1 MTAFLVRPSLLLRSC
16 LGVCLFSLALAS
28 GVRADSVFK
37 PLALGSS
44 GLAGDGIALFL
55 PAGLKPDA
63 VQSVCLVSVP
73 TIHGAIPPGWRD
85 VPAFSSDGT
94 QTRAELHVDAG
105 TDLYGTGEVTGPLLR
120 NGHSI
125 ELWNTD
131 NFTYLKHG
139 GRRLYQSHP
148 WVLGVRAD
156 GTAFGV
162 IFDST
167 WKASLSCSNNIV
179 FTSDG
184 PAFPVFVIER
194 SSPAGVLRGLADLTG
209 TMPMPPLWALGYQ
222 QCRWSYYPA
231 TRVKEIADGFR
242 SRHIPC
248 DVIWMDIDYM
258 DGFRI
263 FTFDKKGFPHPAA
276 LNAYLHRK
284 GFHSVWMIDP
294 GVKREPGYEVY
305 DTGTAA
311 NVWVKTRDGHDFV
324 GKVWPGDCVFPD
336 FTRPG
341 TQDWWATQYKAF
353 LSKGVDGVWNDMNE
367 PSVFGG
373 PDDTMPVDNHHRG
386 GGNLEAGPHLEYH
399 NVYGMLMART
409 TRAGILDARP
419 DKRPFVLTRS
429 NFLGGQRYAA
439 TWTGDNASTE
449 VCLRESI
456 PMSLNLGL
464 SGQPFNGPDLGG
476 FADNATPDLWARWVG
491 FGAFFPFCRGH
502 AVKGSNNKE
511 PWAFG
516 PVVEKAARIALE
528 RRYRLLPY
536 YYTLFHE
543 ASVDGMPVMRPLFMA
558 DPKDLSLRSEDQAFL
573 IGSDLL
579 VVPQWAKHPA
589 LPKGTW
595 RQLSL
600 VRDDLA
606 DPFQAKLLV
615 RAGSIIPIGRV
626 VENTNEKLLSPL
638 TLVVCLDAAG
648 KADGRLY
655 EDAGNGYGYQ
665 HGDYLLTTYHAELH
679 DGRVV
684 VSIASATG
692 RRERPE
698 RKAVI
703 EVLDAKGQHIE
714 GKVTGL

>member
-1 MTAFLVRPSLLLRSC
+1 MNASTPSLVFRAA
-16 LGVCLFSLALAS
+16 LGAFALSLAAAGLRAAPAYSPVKLGTS
-28 GVRADSVFK
+28 GM
-37 PLALGSS
+37 
-44 GLAGDGIALFL
+44 AGDGIGLFI
-55 PAGLKPDA
+55 PEGAKPDSAAGLCFVTQP
-63 VQSVCLVSVP
+63 Q
-73 TIHGAIPPGWRD
+73 IRGALPPGWRD
-85 VPAFSSDGT
+85 VPQFSTDGT
-94 QTRAELHVDAG
+94 HARAELQVDAG

-120 NGHSI
+120 NGRSI

-156 GTAFGV
+156 GSAFGV

-167 WKASLSCSNNIV
+167 WKASLACSDRIV

-184 PAFPVFVIER
+184 PSFPVVVIER
-194 SSPAGVLRGLADLTG
+194 SSPAGVIQALAQLTG

-242 SRHIPC
+242 SHRIPC

-263 FTFDKKGFPHPAA
+263 FTFDKKGFPHPTA
-276 LNAYLHRK
+276 LNDYLHRH

-294 GVKREPGYEVY
+294 GVKLDPGYEVY

-311 NVWVKTRDGHDFV
+311 DVWVKTREGKTFV

-341 TQDWWATQYKAF
+341 TQDWWAAQYKGFIAH
-353 LSKGVDGVWNDMNE
+353 GIDGVWNDMNE

-373 PDDTMPVDNHHRG
+373 PDDTMPVDNQHRG
-386 GGNLEAGPHLEYH
+386 GGPLTPGPHLQYH
-399 NVYGMLMART
+399 NVYGMLMVRS
-409 TRAGILDARP
+409 TRAGILEARP
-419 DKRPFVLTRS
+419 DRRPFVLTRS

-439 TWTGDNASTE
+439 TWTGDNASNET
-449 VCLRESI
+449 CLEESI

-476 FADNATPDLWARWVG
+476 FADNATPELWARWVG

-516 PVVEKAARIALE
+516 PVVEQAARIALD

-543 ASVDGMPVMRPLFMA
+543 SSLDGMPVMRPVFMA
-558 DPKDLSLRSEDQAFL
+558 DPKDPALRSEDRAFL

-579 VVPQWAKHPA
+579 VVPRWARHPA
-589 LPKGTW
+589 LPKGVW
-595 RQLSL
+595 RELSL
-600 VRDDLA
+600 VRGDEA
-606 DPFQAKLLV
+606 DPFQARLLV
-615 RAGSIIPIGRV
+615 RAGSIIPAGRV
-626 VENTNEKLLSPL
+626 VQSTNEKLLSPL
-638 TLVVCLDAAG
+638 TLIVCLDASGRAE
-648 KADGRLY
+648 GRLY
-655 EDAGNGYGYQ
+655 EDAGDGFGYQ
-665 HGDYLLTTYHAELH
+665 QGDYLLTTYKAVMR
-679 DGRVV
+679 DGRLV
-684 VSIASATG
+684 VSIASTDGHRARPA
-692 RRERPE
+692 RRT
-698 RKAVI
+698 VI
-703 EVLDAKGQHIE
+703 EVLDAKGQHVE
-714 GKVTGL
+714 ATVSGL